1 MMKPLTANQ
10 AILINYLW
18 AFFNDNDQIP
28 PCQTIARDFGWSSPN
43 AAQEKLDSL
52 CGRGL
57 LEKNRIGKW
66 KFTAFAK
73 SELSIGA
80 WPVPPRP
87 EATIQKALKQLQPKS
102 ELTANNPFS
111 LEAA

>member
-1 MMKPLTANQ
+1 MKPLTASQ

-43 AAQEKLDSL
+43 AAQEKLESL

-57 LEKNRIGKW
+57 LAKNRIGKW
-66 KFTAFAK
+66 KFTPQAK
-73 SELSIGA
+73 SELAKGPWAIPER
-80 WPVPPRP
+80 PV
-87 EATIQKALKQLQPKS
+87 AIIQKALKQLQPKS